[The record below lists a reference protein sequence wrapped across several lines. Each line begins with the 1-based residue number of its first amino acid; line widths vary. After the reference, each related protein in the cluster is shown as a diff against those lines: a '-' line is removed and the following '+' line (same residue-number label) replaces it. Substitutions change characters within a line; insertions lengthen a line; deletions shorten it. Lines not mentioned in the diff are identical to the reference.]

1 MCNIS
6 KLRIHRRCKT
16 PEESISVVIQ
26 WKDEQVELCRK
37 CWERIPTDLE
47 WGTDPK
53 PVLEEIFGRR
63 AKEEAEATVTVYK
76 IKGEK
81 ITEPEKEEEDF

>member
-1 MCNIS
+1 MCQIS
-6 KLRIHRRCKT
+6 KMKIHRRCKT

-37 CWERIPTDLE
+37 CWERIPNDLE
-47 WGTDPK
+47 WGMDPK
-53 PVLEEIFGRR
+53 PILEEIFGRR
-63 AKEEAEATVTVYK
+63 AKEEAEATVTEYK